1 MTETNRTPIRAL
13 VTGATGFTGW
23 YVAKELR
30 AQGVPVR
37 ALVRDPAAPA
47 AQELAATG
55 VELAEGDLRDAASLR
70 RAVEGTSHV
79 YHIGAL
85 YREARFADS
94 VYFDVNVT
102 GTGHLFEAA
111 LQNGARVVHCSTV
124 GVHGDVTGVADEN
137 APFAPGDVY
146 QESKVEGEKLF
157 QAYLQKGMAGAC
169 FRPAGIYGPRDTR
182 FLKLFKTIRERKFRM
197 FGSGE
202 ILYHL
207 TYVEDLARGIVLLGT
222 HPAALGETFIL
233 TGARYTTLNELVAL
247 TAEAVKVP
255 PPKGRLPIGPLLLAA
270 AACEAI
276 CRPFGIE
283 PPLHRRRTDF
293 FTKSRAF
300 TSAKAERLVGYRPT
314 VDLREGL
321 GRTAD
326 WYFQQGLI
334 R

>member
-1 MTETNRTPIRAL
+1 MTTESTSRHAL
-13 VTGATGFTGW
+13 VTGASGFTGW
-23 YVAKELR
+23 YVAQEALR
-30 AQGVPVR
+30 QGFAVR
-37 ALVRDPAAPA
+37 ALVRDPAKVADL
-47 AQELAATG
+47 AQAG
-55 VELAEGDLRDAASLR
+55 VELVQGDLRDAESVR
-70 RAVEGTSHV
+70 RATDGCSHV
-79 YHIGAL
+79 FHIGAL

-102 GTGHLFEAA
+102 GTRHVFDAA
-111 LQNGARVVHCSTV
+111 LQTGARVVHCSTV
-124 GVHGDVTGVADEN
+124 GVHGDIQGIADEN
-137 APFAPGDVY
+137 APISPGDVY
-146 QESKVEGEKLF
+146 QESKVEGEKVF
-157 QAYLQKGMAGAC
+157 QDYLGRGMVGAC

-207 TYVEDLARGIVLLGT
+207 TFVEDLARGILLLGT
-222 HPAALGETFIL
+222 QPAAVGETFIL

-300 TSAKAERLVGYRPT
+300 TSAKAERLVGYAPR

-321 GRTAD
+321 GRTAQ
-326 WYFQQGLI
+326 WYFDQGLLK
-334 R
+334 

>member
-1 MTETNRTPIRAL
+1 MTDTPPRRAL

-23 YVAKELR
+23 YVAKELL
-30 AQGVPVR
+30 AQGFQVR
-37 ALVRDPAAPA
+37 ALVRDPAKGG
-47 AQELAATG
+47 ELVQAG
-55 VELAEGDLRDAASLR
+55 MEVVSGDLRDAASLKQ
-70 RAVEGTSHV
+70 AVEGCTHV
-79 YHIGAL
+79 FHIGAL

-111 LQNGARVVHCSTV
+111 LQQGARVVHCSTV
-124 GVHGDVTGVADEN
+124 GVHGDIEGIADEN
-137 APFAPGDVY
+137 APIAPGDVY
-146 QESKVEGEKLF
+146 QESKVQGEELF
-157 QAYLQKGMAGAC
+157 QDYLRRGMIGAC

-182 FLKLFKTIRERKFRM
+182 FLKLFRTIRDRKFRM

-222 HPAALGETFIL
+222 HPAAIGETFIL

-255 PPKGRLPIGPLLLAA
+255 PPKGRLPIAPLLVAA
-270 AACEAI
+270 AACEAL
-276 CRPFGIE
+276 CKPFGIE

-300 TSAKAERLVGYRPT
+300 TSAKAERLVGYAPV

-321 GRTAD
+321 GRTAQ
-326 WYFQQGLI
+326 WYFEQGLLK
-334 R
+334 

>member
-1 MTETNRTPIRAL
+1 MTETTHPPLRAL

-23 YVAKELR
+23 YVAKELL
-30 AQGVPVR
+30 AQGFQVR
-37 ALVRDPAAPA
+37 ALARDPAKAG
-47 AQELAATG
+47 ELAQAG
-55 VELAEGDLRDAASLR
+55 MEVVQGDLRDQASLQ
-70 RAVEGTSHV
+70 RAVAGCSHV
-79 YHIGAL
+79 FHIGAL

-94 VYFDVNVT
+94 VSFDVNVT
-102 GTGHLFEAA
+102 G
-111 LQNGARVVHCSTV
+111 
-124 GVHGDVTGVADEN
+124 DVEGIADEN
-137 APFAPGDVY
+137 APLAPGDVY
-146 QESKVEGEKLF
+146 QESKVQGEKLF
-157 QAYLQKGMAGAC
+157 QDYLGRGMAGAC

-182 FLKLFKTIRERKFRM
+182 FLKLFRTIRDKKFRM
-197 FGSGE
+197 FGTGE

-207 TYVEDLARGIVLLGT
+207 TFVEDLARGIVLLGT

-255 PPKGRLPIGPLLLAA
+255 PPKGRLPLAPLLLAA

-300 TSAKAERLVGYRPT
+300 TSAKAERLVGYRPR

-321 GRTAD
+321 GRTAQ
-326 WYFQQGLI
+326 WYFQQGLLK
-334 R
+334 